1 MKTISVTEFR
11 SNIKRYLD
19 LAQEERIIIH
29 RGKGRTFAV
38 VPMENILE
46 EGNLLSEAQNKAI
59 NEALED
65 IANGRVYSHED
76 VMLERR
82 KRYPHLFNK

>member
-38 VPMENILE
+38 VPMENIPE
-46 EGNLLSEAQNKAI
+46 DSNLLSEAQNKAI

>member
-38 VPMENILE
+38 VPMENIPE
-46 EGNLLSEAQNKAI
+46 EGNLLSDAQNKAI
-59 NEALED
+59 NEAIED

>member
-1 MKTISVTEFR
+1 MRTISVTEFR

-19 LAQEERIIIH
+19 IAQDEKVMIY

-38 VPMENILE
+38 IPMEKTTE
-46 EGNLLSEAQNKAI
+46 TNLLSDAQNKAI

-65 IANGRVYSHED
+65 IANGRVYSHEE
-76 VMLERR
+76 VLLER
-82 KRYPHLFNK
+82 KTRYPHLFK